1 MAEPKKRRGI
11 LEFEKPVYE
20 LYEKIDELR
29 RLTMDS
35 NIDLS
40 AEIETMEKRSQALR
54 EQIFSDLTPTQI
66 LQIARHQER
75 PSALDYI
82 KMIFTDF
89 IEMKGDRHFA
99 NDNAIIGGP
108 AFLDGKPVVVIGI
121 QKGKDTKDNL
131 YRNFGMPNP
140 EGYRKA
146 IRLMKFAEKFG
157 HPVVTF
163 ADTPGAYPGIG
174 AEERG
179 QAEAIAKSLQEMA
192 GVKVPIVSII
202 TGEGGSGGAL
212 GVAMGNIVMLLQYSV
227 YSVISP
233 EGCASILW
241 RDAGMALEAAENLR
255 ITAPQLK
262 ELGIIDDIIPEP
274 MGGAHNDYDATMQ
287 NVKKYIQKYIAEL
300 SALSPDQIIEQRYQK
315 FRKMGVFKGA

>member
-1 MAEPKKRRGI
+1 MAEQKKRRWI
-11 LEFEKPVYE
+11 MDFEKPLYE
-20 LYEKIDELR
+20 LYDKIDELKH
-29 RLTMDS
+29 LTMDS

-40 AEIETMEKRSQALR
+40 NEIELMEKRSHTLK

-66 LQIARHQER
+66 LQISRHQER
-75 PSALDYI
+75 PTALDYI
-82 KMIFTDF
+82 RLITTDF
-89 IEMKGDRHFA
+89 LEMKGDRLFA

-108 AFLDGKPVVVIGI
+108 AFIDGRPVVVIGI

-131 YRNFGMPNP
+131 MRNFGMPNP

-146 IRLMKFAEKFG
+146 LRLMKFAERFNR
-157 HPVVTF
+157 PIVTL

-179 QAEAIAKSLQEMA
+179 QAEAIARNLQEMA
-192 GVKVPIVSII
+192 GLTVPMVSII
-202 TGEGGSGGAL
+202 IGEGGSGGAL
-212 GVAMGNIVMLLQYSV
+212 GIAMGNIVMLLQYSV

-241 RDAGMALEAAENLR
+241 RDAAMSLEAAENLR

-274 MGGAHNDYDATMQ
+274 LGGAHNDYATAAA
-287 NVKKYIQKYIAEL
+287 NVKTYVQKYLGQLAKLTPQQLI
-300 SALSPDQIIEQRYQK
+300 DQRYEK
-315 FRKMGVFKGA
+315 FRSMGVFKAH